1 MKLKRPKKATLK
13 LAKIVL
19 VILLLAIPAY
29 CCEIYVRN
37 DDGEYILTIDNVTN
51 VGVCDLNLTY
61 DSNLVDIT
69 DVVGESFDYFDYNRV
84 DLGDGKNVLRTQ
96 AFQIN
101 NPGLS
106 GLIDYAILKL
116 QINDDDQ
123 GEIGIGVI
131 EIVEDSPEVKPI
143 PHTVRNFAVSEPVV
157 TVNSPDGGENWKAG
171 TAEEIRWTATDN
183 VGVTS
188 VDIAYSTDGGATYQM
203 ITTGIS
209 DSGAYNWTIP
219 NTASGTCLVKVIA
232 HDAAGNAGEGVS
244 DAAFTIIAA
253 LSSTTT
259 TTSVSHRRSS
269 RDGTYPPGWG
279 VTPTPTSPPTP
290 TPAPRAAPAVTP
302 ATTPLEVATPAVVA
316 TQEPGHVTKF
326 RTEPKSTPSP
336 ILTPIAGIVIVVI
349 ASIMGGIVKVISL
362 TTAHPES
369 AGRETEGRTDAEA
382 VAPVEERNWKKSLAA
397 IVGIVVIAVVAII
410 AIAVM

>member
-1 MKLKRPKKATLK
+1 MIPNKSNKSNKAISK

-29 CCEIYVRN
+29 CCEIYIRN
-37 DDGEYILTIDNVTN
+37 EAGEYILTIDNVTN

-61 DSNLVDIT
+61 DSDLVDIT
-69 DVVGESFDYFDYNRV
+69 DVIGESFDYFDYNRI

-116 QINDDDQ
+116 QINDDEQ
-123 GEIGIGVI
+123 GEIDIGVI

-143 PHTVRNFAVSEPVV
+143 PHTVRNFAVSEPPFV
-157 TVNSPDGGENWKAG
+157 TVNSPDGGENRKAG
-171 TAEEIRWTATDN
+171 SSVVIGWTATDN

-188 VDIAYSTDGGATYQM
+188 IDIAYSADSGATYQT
-203 ITTGIS
+203 IATGIS
-209 DSGAYNWTIP
+209 GSETYNWTIP
-219 NTASGTCLVKVIA
+219 ATLSGACLVKVTA

-244 DAAFTIIAA
+244 AAAFTIIAA
-253 LSSTTT
+253 PTSTTPA
-259 TTSVSHRRSS
+259 TSTSYRSSS

-279 VTPTPTSPPTP
+279 ATPTPTLTP
-290 TPAPRAAPAVTP
+290 TLPSTSATP
-302 ATTPLEVATPAVVA
+302 VEVATPAEA
-316 TQEPGHVTKF
+316 TQEPERVTEF
-326 RTEPKSTPSP
+326 RTEPGSPLPP

-349 ASIMGGIVKVISL
+349 ASIMGGIVKVIAL
-362 TTAHPES
+362 TTAHPEPARS
-369 AGRETEGRTDAEA
+369 ETEGGTGAEA
-382 VAPVEERNWKKSLAA
+382 VAPAKEEREWKKSLAA

-410 AIAVM
+410 VIAVV

>member
-1 MKLKRPKKATLK
+1 MRPNIPKKLKKPKTAISK

-29 CCEIYVRN
+29 CCEIYIRN

-61 DSNLVDIT
+61 DSDLVDIT
-69 DVVGESFDYFDYNRV
+69 DVIGESFDYFDYNRI

-106 GLIDYAILKL
+106 GLIDYALLKL
-116 QINDDDQ
+116 QINDDER

-143 PHTVRNFAVSEPVV
+143 PHAVRNFAVSEPVV
-157 TVNSPDGGENWKAG
+157 TVDSPDGGENWKAG

-188 VDIAYSTDGGATYQM
+188 VDIAYSTDGGATYQT
-203 ITTGIS
+203 IATEIP

-244 DAAFTIIAA
+244 DATFTIIAA
-253 LSSTTT
+253 PTSTTPA
-259 TTSVSHRRSS
+259 TSTSYRSSS

-279 VTPTPTSPPTP
+279 ATPTPTLPSTSATP
-290 TPAPRAAPAVTP
+290 V
-302 ATTPLEVATPAVVA
+302 EVATPAEA
-316 TQEPGHVTKF
+316 TQEPVRVTEF
-326 RTEPKSTPSP
+326 RTEPKSPPSP

-349 ASIMGGIVKVISL
+349 ASIMGGIVRVISL
-362 TTAHPES
+362 TTTHPKP
-369 AGRETEGRTDAEA
+369 AGRETEGGTGAEA
-382 VAPVEERNWKKSLAA
+382 VASVEEREWKKSLAA
-397 IVGIVVIAVVAII
+397 IAGIVVIAVVAII
-410 AIAVM
+410 VIAVV

>member
-1 MKLKRPKKATLK
+1 MRPNIPKKPKTAISK

-37 DDGEYILTIDNVTN
+37 DAGEYILTIDNVTN

-61 DSNLVDIT
+61 DSDLVDIT
-69 DVVGESFDYFDYNRV
+69 DVIGESFDYFDYNRI

-106 GLIDYAILKL
+106 GLIDYATLKL
-116 QINDDDQ
+116 QINDDER

-188 VDIAYSTDGGATYQM
+188 IDIAYSTDGGATYQT
-203 ITTGIS
+203 IATEIP

-244 DAAFTIIAA
+244 DATFTIIAA
-253 LSSTTT
+253 PASTTPA
-259 TTSVSHRRSS
+259 TSASYRSS
-269 RDGTYPPGWG
+269 SGKGTYPPGWG
-279 VTPTPTSPPTP
+279 ATPTPTLTP
-290 TPAPRAAPAVTP
+290 TSSSTSAPAPTAAPTVMPAATLEPEQVT
-302 ATTPLEVATPAVVA
+302 EF
-316 TQEPGHVTKF
+316 Q
-326 RTEPKSTPSP
+326 TEPNSRPSP

-362 TTAHPES
+362 TTAHPEPVRS
-369 AGRETEGRTDAEA
+369 ETKGGNGAEL

-410 AIAVM
+410 VIAMV

>member
-1 MKLKRPKKATLK
+1 M
-13 LAKIVL
+13 
-19 VILLLAIPAY
+19 
-29 CCEIYVRN
+29 
-37 DDGEYILTIDNVTN
+37 
-51 VGVCDLNLTY
+51 CDLNLTY

-69 DVVGESFDYFDYNRV
+69 DIIGESFDHFDYNRI

-116 QINDDDQ
+116 QINDDEQ
-123 GEIGIGVI
+123 GEIDIGVI

-157 TVNSPDGGENWKAG
+157 TVNSPDGGENWKAE

-219 NTASGTCLVKVIA
+219 NTASGMCLVKVIA

-244 DAAFTIIAA
+244 DATFTIIAA
-253 LSSTTT
+253 PPGTAP
-259 TTSVSHRRSS
+259 TTSNAHRSSSSSSS

-279 VTPTPTSPPTP
+279 ATPTPTLTP
-290 TPAPRAAPAVTP
+290 TSPATSAPAPTAAPAVMP
-302 ATTPLEVATPAVVA
+302 AA
-316 TQEPGHVTKF
+316 TQEPEQVTEF
-326 RTEPKSTPSP
+326 QTEPESTPSP

-349 ASIMGGIVKVISL
+349 ASIMGGIVKVIAL

-369 AGRETEGRTDAEA
+369 AGRETEGRTGAEA
-382 VAPVEERNWKKSLAA
+382 VAPAEERNWKKSLAA